1 MNRGRSATIT
11 SLETRRNLSLPAIA
25 EQRIL
30 ALQKITAPM
39 RKVSEDISG
48 KNKKGGGR
56 RAELA
61 RRLWP
66 RLVELWIFAAIAIF
80 FFIRVLGSQA
90 AQHLFSG
97 IGRQHLP

>member
-1 MNRGRSATIT
+1 
-11 SLETRRNLSLPAIA
+11 LPAIA

-30 ALQKITAPM
+30 ALQIITAPM
-39 RKVSEDISG
+39 RTFSEGITG
-48 KNKKGGGR
+48 KNKEGGGR
-56 RAELA
+56 RAEMA

-80 FFIRVLGSQA
+80 FFLRVLGSQA
-90 AQHLFSG
+90 AQRVLSG